1 MFPSTVASS
10 SCENKSSASSSA
22 DSGEG
27 NLCHFVLEL
36 FPVKKRI
43 SSSYRTTIMSVNCFL
58 RLPKSDSAREFGG
71 QQSSGCHFS
80 QATGLEDRSTGLV
93 GLDTGKTCPS
103 SYLKQFHLST
113 FLNFLTVYTM
123 DTLMRQCSQRQETE
137 TWYLITSLHKRTAT
151 PWKGILGGTHFL
163 IYWLAA
169 LQDTEHNTASKSMP
183 QSFKAFV
190 TQTTESR
197 CMSVL
202 ISFTS

>member
-22 DSGEG
+22 GSGEG

-36 FPVKKRI
+36 FPVKKCI

-123 DTLMRQCSQRQETE
+123 DTLMRQCSQRQETRDRDMIFDN
-137 TWYLITSLHKRTAT
+137 ITSRKNSDTVERYFRRNTFSDLLTCCITRHKA
-151 PWKGILGGTHFL
+151 
-163 IYWLAA
+163 
-169 LQDTEHNTASKSMP
+169 
-183 QSFKAFV
+183 
-190 TQTTESR
+190 
-197 CMSVL
+197 
-202 ISFTS
+202 